1 MQTEECL
8 PAQTAAAPSPN
19 VSAENKQ
26 RCFTLYL
33 IILIKLGKGLLLL
46 LIAFGVYKLA
56 GTDLQENFRALLKF
70 VNIDPER
77 QFFSQIG
84 AWLESVN
91 ATNVRLFATGTLLYS
106 MFSLVEGVGLVFRVS
121 WAGWM
126 AIGESAFFIP
136 IEVRE
141 LVQSY
146 STTVALILLIN
157 IGIVYYLYSNRQRLF
172 HHHH

>member
-1 MQTEECL
+1 MPTEECL
-8 PAQTAAAPSPN
+8 PAQAVALPTDH
-19 VSAENKQ
+19 VEKKQ
-26 RCFTLYL
+26 RCPTLYL
-33 IILIKLGKGLLLL
+33 IILIKLGKGMLLLL
-46 LIAFGVYKLA
+46 FAFGVYKLA
-56 GTDLQENFRALLKF
+56 GTDLQEQFRAVLKF

-77 QFFSQIG
+77 KFFSEIG

-91 ATNVRLFATGTLLYS
+91 ASNVRLFATGTLLYS
-106 MFSLVEGVGLVFRVS
+106 LFSLTEGVGLVFRVG

-136 IEVRE
+136 IELHE
-141 LVQSY
+141 LIQNY

-172 HHHH
+172 HHHRHR